1 MTDSPCE
8 VWFYHLERAALDQV
22 LPELLE
28 KTLARGWRALVR
40 SSDPARIEHLDS
52 WLWAFREDS
61 FLPHGPAGEA
71 SSPRQPVLLTT
82 SEENANGAQALFL
95 LDGAE
100 PGDISSYERCILVFD
115 GRDEGA
121 VTAARVRWS
130 AFKAAGHPTTY
141 WREGE
146 SRGWEKQG

>member
-1 MTDSPCE
+1 MPCQ
-8 VWFYHLERAALDQV
+8 VWFYHLERASLDQV

-40 SSDPARIEHLDS
+40 SNDPSHVEHLDS
-52 WLWAFREDS
+52 WLWAFRDDS

-71 SSPRQPVLLTT
+71 GAARQPILLTT
-82 SEENANGAQALFL
+82 TDDNANGAQALFI

-100 PGDISSYERCILVFD
+100 PGDLSAFERCILIFD
-115 GRDEGA
+115 GRDEA
-121 VTAARVRWS
+121 ALTAARARWPP
-130 AFKAAGHPTTY
+130 FKAAGHPVTY
-141 WREGE
+141 WRQGE